1 MIADR
6 NEEPFAGF
14 RQRQATGAAVKQPE
28 REVDSSAATLRLT
41 PAGVRPR
48 RRAAAEKL
56 PSSALRT
63 NDSRFA
69 RLSTFCHPQLSLE
82 TDSAYLRLIKTKL
95 WGHFNVIEETGMKMM
110 TQANQPLAGKVA
122 LVTGGSR
129 GIGAAIVRR
138 LARDGADVVFSYAA
152 STARAGELV
161 KEIEHTGRRALAV
174 KADQAI
180 QAEVAALVRTAHEKF
195 GRLDILV
202 NSAGVFLTGMVDDAQ
217 ADVAS
222 FDHQI
227 DVNVKGVVAAVRAA
241 VPLMTDGGRIVS
253 IGTTG
258 AVHIPFAGVADYVAT
273 KAAVAAYTRGWS
285 RDLGQRNIIQPG
297 AINTDMNPQDGPFAE
312 SLNKLAALGRYGQP
326 GDIAAAVAFLVG
338 PDAGYITG
346 ATLNVDGGQ
355 SA

>member
-1 MIADR
+1 M
-6 NEEPFAGF
+6 N
-14 RQRQATGAAVKQPE
+14 
-28 REVDSSAATLRLT
+28 SM
-41 PAGVRPR
+41 
-48 RRAAAEKL
+48 
-56 PSSALRT
+56 
-63 NDSRFA
+63 
-69 RLSTFCHPQLSLE
+69 
-82 TDSAYLRLIKTKL
+82 
-95 WGHFNVIEETGMKMM
+95 GHLHVIEETGMKMM
-110 TQANQPLAGKVA
+110 TQANQPLTGKVA

-152 STARAGELV
+152 SAKIADELV
-161 KEIEHTGRRALAV
+161 KEIEGTGRRALAV

-180 QAEVAALVRTAHEKF
+180 QAEVGALVRTTHEAF
-195 GRLDILV
+195 GKLDILV
-202 NSAGVFLTGMVDDAQ
+202 NSAGVFVTGMVDDTE
-217 ADVAS
+217 ADLAA
-222 FDHQI
+222 FDRQI
-227 DVNVKGVVAAVRAA
+227 DINVKGVVAAVRAA
-241 VPLMTDGGRIVS
+241 VPLMSDGGRIVS

-258 AVHIPFAGVADYVAT
+258 AVHIPFAGAADYVAT

-285 RDLGQRNIIQPG
+285 RDLGSRNITVNIIQPG

-326 GDIAAAVAFLVG
+326 EDIAAAVAFLVG

>member
-1 MIADR
+1 
-6 NEEPFAGF
+6 
-14 RQRQATGAAVKQPE
+14 
-28 REVDSSAATLRLT
+28 
-41 PAGVRPR
+41 
-48 RRAAAEKL
+48 
-56 PSSALRT
+56 
-63 NDSRFA
+63 
-69 RLSTFCHPQLSLE
+69 
-82 TDSAYLRLIKTKL
+82 
-95 WGHFNVIEETGMKMM
+95 MM
-110 TQANQPLAGKVA
+110 TQVHQPLAGKVA

-152 STARAGELV
+152 STARADEIV
-161 KEIEHTGRRALAV
+161 REIEGIGRRGLAV

-180 QAEVAALVRTAHEKF
+180 QVEVAALVRAAHEAF

-202 NSAGVFLTGMVDDAQ
+202 NSAGVFVTGMVDDAQ
-217 ADVAS
+217 ADVAA
-222 FDHQI
+222 FDRQI
-227 DVNVKGVVAAVRAA
+227 DVNLKGVVAAVRAA

-258 AVHIPFAGVADYVAT
+258 AVHIPFAGAADYVAT

-285 RDLGQRNIIQPG
+285 RDLGPRNITVNIIQPG

-312 SLNKLAALGRYGQP
+312 SLIKLAALGRYGQP
-326 GDIAAAVAFLVG
+326 EDIAAAVAFLVG